1 MVDPNVM
8 DLVVVTLELNI
19 PVVNTNPFSA
29 NVPLVKVTVPV
40 AVIVKALAKL
50 VVPVRLSMV
59 NAGSVVLNI
68 DLTCS
73 NEACKP
79 LQAKAWSGGIICRS

>member
-59 NAGSVVLNI
+59 NAGSVVLV
-68 DLTCS
+68 
-73 NEACKP
+73 P
-79 LQAKAWSGGIICRS
+79 LLMLPVPAMVGVKLV

>member
-40 AVIVKALAKL
+40 AVIVKALARL

-59 NAGSVVLNI
+59 NAGSVILV
-68 DLTCS
+68 
-73 NEACKP
+73 P
-79 LQAKAWSGGIICRS
+79 LLIVPEPAIVGVKLV

>member
-1 MVDPNVM
+1 M

-59 NAGSVVLNI
+59 NAGSVVLV
-68 DLTCS
+68 
-73 NEACKP
+73 P
-79 LQAKAWSGGIICRS
+79 LLMLPVPAMVGVKLV